1 MNNIFKFNILII
13 CSIVFSSPVSAQEK
27 QVATTLP
34 ITQAL
39 SESLLKGTPVNSIYL
54 PPKRLPVKRVS
65 NWLNKKSEARIKRVG
80 PLSAVVTVESI
91 WPQYAA
97 YGKLRTHNIHVI
109 PIDVAQELNEPGS
122 RVRMNTLPEQTHH
135 YFWLAPDNLVVMG
148 QILARDLSRI
158 WPEHAAQIKLN
169 LQQLL
174 HQIQTFS
181 LRLDQLL
188 LDHEVT
194 SVCMQTPDLTPLAEA
209 MFLPVEK
216 GDHCKRQALNISKH
230 SHSVQ
235 AVSMNW
241 NVNPAEK
248 PLKKGIEAWLKDNF
262 SRLKNALNTDHQP
275 ADGQA
280 VSSKEQT

>member
-1 MNNIFKFNILII
+1 MNNTFKIKLLII
-13 CSIVFSSPVSAQEK
+13 FSIVFSCTAIAQDK
-27 QVATTLP
+27 RVATTLP

-97 YGKLRTHNIHVI
+97 YGKLRTHNIRVI
-109 PIDVAQELNEPGS
+109 PVDVAQELNEPGS
-122 RVRMNTLPEQTHH
+122 RVRMNTLPEQAHH

-188 LDHEVT
+188 LEHEIASICV
-194 SVCMQTPDLTPLAEA
+194 QTRELTPLAEA
-209 MFLPVEK
+209 MFLPVEE
-216 GDHCKRQALNISKH
+216 GGQCDQQALNITKLGRDSQ
-230 SHSVQ
+230 S
-235 AVSMNW
+235 APMNW
-241 NVNPAEK
+241 NLNPAEK
-248 PLKKGIEAWLKDNF
+248 PLKNGIEGWLNGNLTHLHD
-262 SRLKNALNTDHQP
+262 ALSSAHQ
-275 ADGQA
+275 
-280 VSSKEQT
+280 VTN